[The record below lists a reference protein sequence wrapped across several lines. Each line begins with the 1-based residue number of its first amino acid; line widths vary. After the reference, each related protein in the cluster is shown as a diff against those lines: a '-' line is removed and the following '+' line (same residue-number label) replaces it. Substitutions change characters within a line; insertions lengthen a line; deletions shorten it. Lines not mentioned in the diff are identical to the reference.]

1 MTVTTEKFHNGTGS
15 AHTFD
20 FPFQYLKTA
29 DVKVKV
35 GGVLKSESTH
45 YNVSNNN
52 VVFTSGN
59 FPVSGT
65 NNVHIY
71 RETDTSTAK
80 AVYAAGS
87 SIRSADLND
96 NQDQVLFSLQE
107 KDRFNEYNPVLRSDL
122 DMNSNKIT
130 ELATPTADTDAAN
143 KAFVTSEI
151 STRTATLTTIGSN
164 APTSPTPQQGDRFF
178 DSEDGRTYVYL
189 GSNWV
194 DAAPQ
199 LDTASTAGII
209 PDGNKGDIL
218 VSNSGSTWSINSS
231 SVDNAMLS
239 GNIALSKI
247 TINDLDI
254 ATAKLANDAGITT
267 AKIADDAITSAK
279 IADNAITT
287 ALISDNNVTL
297 DKLEHKTQD
306 DILVYGASGAP
317 TVLGKGTNGQF
328 LRINSSGNLA
338 WETFSAGGTG
348 TVTSITPGLGLVN
361 SSNNQNPI
369 TTSDTIKLDI
379 FNNSSAAANKAI
391 LSTSFTVDG
400 STEYGLPV
408 VRGDQITNLN
418 ASALTSG
425 TVSTSRLP
433 ASSLVAS
440 GIVQLSN
447 STTSTDEAKAATSKA
462 LKDVKDAIPTTFPV
476 ADNAVTTAKIAAD
489 AVTTAKIADQAVG
502 GSQLNSNSVST
513 AKIEDSAV
521 TSDKVATDA
530 ITSGKIVNLAVTRA
544 KIDNDAINADKL
556 ADTTVSAGS
565 YTNANITVDA
575 QGRLTS
581 ASNGSSSGSVADGS
595 ISTAK
600 LADSAVTTAK
610 INDGDV
616 TTDKLNTSAV
626 TAVKIANGAVTTD
639 KINNGDVTND
649 KLANN
654 AVTNAKVS
662 STAQIDSAKIAY
674 EHSGN
679 NPSLRTLKS
688 KLEDVISV
696 KDFGAVGDGSTDDK
710 SKIQNA
716 INALPSGGGTIYFPA
731 GVYYISNKL
740 NLTDSQNCIVLEGC
754 GPEEGNNGMGS
765 FLKMANDANT
775 EFIEIEGADNITIRH
790 LGFRGGNYWN
800 NEGNDNGESRRG
812 TTGGNGAISAYRTGN
827 GGTGHL
833 FENLRFLGITN
844 SISLYGCGQC
854 MIRNVIIQQV
864 PNRHAGNCIKLDQ
877 NGANRIDQV
886 RIESCIVDGSPDPSA
901 ENPYISNN
909 NVRCFGIYNEMV
921 TIFVSECSFIRGKT
935 GVFINS
941 SWDGDF
947 LYFNNVEAER
957 AQAEGWD
964 IAGPGNYINMVNC
977 FGSTNGGSGI
987 KLHSTFNGVINITN
1001 FNGRDNDD
1009 HGIMLECQ
1017 AQQVSIV
1024 NPVIGGNNK
1033 NNSGSHNGISVSSST
1048 NNVSVIGGK
1057 CGGTTTDLSGTGYQH
1072 TGISVIGNNH
1082 HNMRFI
1088 GVNVTGNTSSG
1099 IGWQTSGDNVQAN
1112 SDNFIQFCPG
1122 YSTGQTSFP

>member
-338 WETFSAGGTG
+338 WESFSAGGTG

-400 STEYGLPV
+400 STVYGLPI
-408 VRGDQITNLN
+408 VRGDKVTNLN

-447 STTSTDEAKAATSKA
+447 STTSTDEATAATSKA

-476 ADNAVTTAKIAAD
+476 ADNAVTTAKIAD
-489 AVTTAKIADQAVG
+489 NAVTTAKIADQAVG

-521 TSDKVATDA
+521 TADKIADSAVTTIKMPNGAVTAVKLATDSV
-530 ITSGKIVNLAVTRA
+530 ISGKIENLAVTRA
-544 KIDNDAINADKL
+544 KIANDAINADKL

-581 ASNGSSSGSVADGS
+581 ASNGSSGSVADGS

-600 LADSAVTTAK
+600 LADGAVTTAK
-610 INDGDV
+610 IN
-616 TTDKLNTSAV
+616 
-626 TAVKIANGAVTTD
+626 
-639 KINNGDVTND
+639 NNDVTND

-674 EHSGN
+674 EHSDN
-679 NPSLRTLKS
+679 SSSLRTLKS

-716 INALPSGGGTIYFPA
+716 IDALPSGGGTIYFPA
-731 GVYYISNKL
+731 GVYLISNKL
-740 NLTDSQNCIVLEGC
+740 NLTDSQNCIILEGC

-765 FLKMANDANT
+765 VIKMANNANT
-775 EFIEIEGADNITIRH
+775 EFIEIEGSDNITIRH
-790 LGFRGGNYWN
+790 LLFRGGDYFDNA
-800 NEGNDNGESRRG
+800 GNVNGESRKG

-833 FENLRFLGITN
+833 FENLRFQGITN

-877 NGANRIDQV
+877 NGSNRIDQV
-886 RIESCIVDGSPDPSA
+886 RIESCIVDASPDPGA

-987 KLHSTFNGVINITN
+987 KLHSSFNGVINITN

-1033 NNSGSHNGISVSSST
+1033 NNSGSHNGISISSST

-1082 HNMRFI
+1082 NNMRFI
-1088 GVNVTGNTSSG
+1088 GVNVTGNTSGG